1 MSALFRLV
9 PVVSCVH
16 IDLEFDSQMCCPGHL
31 LFQDLFCLFELV
43 FRHFQQ
49 QLIVYLKI
57 GAFIATRSP
66 NDRCIKLLDF
76 SSGIGRLRPNIVTE

>member
-1 MSALFRLV
+1 MSALFCLV

-49 QLIVYLKI
+49 QLIVYLK
-57 GAFIATRSP
+57 
-66 NDRCIKLLDF
+66 KK
-76 SSGIGRLRPNIVTE
+76 SGL